1 VSLDQALALHRAGK
15 RREARPLY
23 EKALKQRPDD
33 PQAQFAYGLC
43 LLEDGALDAG
53 IAQMR
58 AVLQRKP
65 DHGAAHQ
72 ALGKALR
79 LRADL
84 PAAEHHLRRAV
95 DLAPEVPEAWME
107 LGALL
112 AAMAPERAETVLRQA
127 LERHPRHAGIWSN
140 LGNVLALRGRRA
152 DAAAAW
158 RQALAINPGQV
169 EAQLALAL
177 QRRADGDFA
186 GAATELQAAIQRAP
200 GIAELHYNLGVTY
213 YHARQPA
220 LAGAALDKALQI
232 NPRFGKA
239 LVQLAQ
245 VAQSIC
251 DWDTVDR
258 VMPALKADAAN
269 AVAGK
274 PCLLSPFFALSL
286 PLALPERA
294 DIARQRGRAYD
305 RQYAPDRAAQGFST
319 PPPAADGRLRVGFL
333 GSEFRNHP
341 MAQLIAGLFE
351 AFDRNALR
359 VTVYS
364 HGPDD
369 GSPYR
374 RRIAQG
380 AERFVDLRG
389 LGHIDAARRIATDMT
404 DILVDLSAFTALA
417 RPEIAALRPA
427 PVQATTMGLPGP
439 SNAPF
444 YDYVVADKIVVP
456 PEHLPHYD
464 EALVW
469 LPHSYYFTDRAQ
481 AIAVAPSSRAEE
493 GLPAEGF
500 VFASYCAHFKIERP
514 LFACWM
520 RLLQAMPGSVLWL
533 YKEAAESAE
542 ALRRAAVAAGIDP
555 GRLVFGARKPKAE
568 HLARLA
574 LADLC
579 LDTFTYGGHTTT
591 ADALWAGVPVVTRL
605 GDAFA
610 SRVSASLLR
619 AIGLPELVA
628 PNLAGY
634 EALALDLA
642 RDAARLA
649 ALRTRLAAN
658 RLATPLFDTA
668 LFARGMEEAFRR
680 MAARARAGERPALID
695 LTAPAV

>member
-1 VSLDQALALHRAGK
+1 MSFDQALALHRAGK

-33 PQAQFAYGLC
+33 PQARFAYGLC
-43 LLEDGALDAG
+43 LLEDGALDDG
-53 IAQMR
+53 IAAMR
-58 AVLQRKP
+58 ALLQRRP
-65 DHGAAHQ
+65 DHGPAHQ
-72 ALGKALR
+72 ALGKALG

-95 DLAPEVPEAWME
+95 DLSPQAPEPWIE

-112 AAMAPERAETVLRQA
+112 AASAPDRAEAVLRQA
-127 LERHPRHAGIWSN
+127 LERHRRHAGLWSN
-140 LGNVLALRGRRA
+140 LGNVLAQRGRRG
-152 DAAAAW
+152 DAAEAW
-158 RQALAINPGQV
+158 RQALAINPAQV

-186 GAATELQAAIQRAP
+186 GAASMLQEAIQRAP

-213 YHARQPA
+213 YHARQPT
-220 LAGAALDKALQI
+220 LASAALNRALQI

-239 LVQLAQ
+239 AVQLAQ
-245 VAQSIC
+245 VAQSVC

-258 VMPALKADAAN
+258 LMPALKADAAN
-269 AVAGK
+269 AVAGR
-274 PCLLSPFFALSL
+274 PCLLSPFFSLSL
-286 PLALPERA
+286 PLGLAERA
-294 DIARQRGRAYD
+294 AIARQRGQAYD
-305 RQYAPDRAAQGFST
+305 RQYVADRAAQGFSS
-319 PPPAADGRLRVGFL
+319 PAPATDGRLRVGFL
-333 GSEFRNHP
+333 GSEFRSHP
-341 MAQLIAGLFE
+341 MAHLIAGLFE
-351 AFDRNALR
+351 AFDRAVLR

-369 GSPYR
+369 QSIYR
-374 RRIAQG
+374 KRIVEG
-380 AERFVDLRG
+380 AEHFVDLHG
-389 LGHIDAARRIATDMT
+389 QGHIDAARRIAQDET
-404 DILVDLSAFTALA
+404 DILVDLSAFTALS

-444 YDYVVADKIVVP
+444 YDYVIADKIVVP
-456 PEHLPHYD
+456 PEHLAQYD
-464 EALVW
+464 ETLVW

-481 AIAVAPSSRAEE
+481 PIAVAAPSRAAE

-500 VFASYCAHFKIERP
+500 VFCSYCGHFKIERDV
-514 LFACWM
+514 FAAWM
-520 RLLQAMPGSVLWL
+520 RLLAAVPGSVLWL
-533 YKEAAESAE
+533 YKEAPESAA
-542 ALRRAAVAAGIDP
+542 ALQRAAGAAGIDSA
-555 GRLVFGARKPKAE
+555 RLVFGARKPKAE

-579 LDTFTYGGHTTT
+579 LDTLTYGGHTTT
-591 ADALWAGVPVVTRL
+591 VDALWAGVPVVTRL

-610 SRVSASLLR
+610 SRVSASVLG
-619 AIGLPELVA
+619 AIGLPELAA
-628 PNLAGY
+628 PDLAGY

-642 RDAARLA
+642 RDPARQA
-649 ALRTRLAAN
+649 TLRTRLAAN

-680 MAARARAGERPALID
+680 MAARQRTGERPALID